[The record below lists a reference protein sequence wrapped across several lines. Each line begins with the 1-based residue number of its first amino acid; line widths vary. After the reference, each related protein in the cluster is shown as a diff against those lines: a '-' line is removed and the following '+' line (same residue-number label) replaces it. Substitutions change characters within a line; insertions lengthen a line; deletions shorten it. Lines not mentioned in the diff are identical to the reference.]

1 MNITKNQPDA
11 LNYQVTIEIT
21 PDDYAE
27 ALKKRLNEYRRRAD
41 IKGFR
46 KGMAPMSLI
55 QRLYGDQSLY
65 EAVNR
70 LVSEQ
75 LDNFIRDEKIRVVG
89 EPLPSED
96 QPQLEWKP
104 GSDFTF
110 KFDIAQTP
118 ELNFEVG
125 EGDKIPYYEINV
137 TEEAKKAM
145 KAQMLQQ
152 YGARTT
158 TSLPISRMTVT
169 ALKACTCPLPMSP
182 RSPVRCLW
190 AKRPG
195 TSSPAT

>member
-11 LNYQVTIEIT
+11 LNYQVTIDIAPE
-21 PDDYAE
+21 DYAE

-70 LVSEQ
+70 LVSDE
-75 LDNFIRDEKIRVVG
+75 LDTFIHDEKIRVVG

-96 QPQLEWKP
+96 QPQLEWKA
-104 GSDFTF
+104 GNAFTF

-118 ELNFEVG
+118 ELNFEASKERRLG
-125 EGDKIPYYEINV
+125 GRGLKG
-137 TEEAKKAM
+137 KM
-145 KAQMLQQ
+145 KE
-152 YGARTT
+152 
-158 TSLPISRMTVT
+158 
-169 ALKACTCPLPMSP
+169 TCVFAFCVL
-182 RSPVRCLW
+182 
-190 AKRPG
+190 
-195 TSSPAT
+195 